1 VSVDAGIGAFA
12 VYLDRKMHLPTRSC
26 AFAVALGV
34 ALAALVAVPA
44 RADGTES
51 PGPFAVGSRS
61 VTVTRANGS
70 TFSAVVRYPAET
82 AGASTPVAAAAMP
95 APAVTF
101 GHGFVTPVAQYEST
115 LSHLASWGFIAIA
128 TTSQGS
134 IFPSHSAF
142 AADMRD
148 CLTYL
153 SQQSGT
159 AGSWLEGAVDSTAFG
174 ASGHSMGGGASVLA
188 AAADARIVAVA
199 NLAAAETNPS
209 AQAAMASVTVPVR
222 VIAGSQDTIV
232 SAAATQQ
239 IHDAAPG
246 PRQFALIAGGSHCG
260 FIDAPI
266 IFCDSGSMSREDQL
280 RLTHGLLTE
289 FFMAHLRRDASQA
302 AASWVGDAPEGVT
315 ISRTP
320 RMSLALADAKVSAPA
335 GTPTATTVTVT
346 NLAAVPA
353 AFALSVDPVSG
364 VAVAFAAPQTD
375 LVAPGASA
383 EMPCIVTVP
392 KAGPPVREVQFR
404 AARIADGV
412 MASAS
417 MQVIRSA
424 PAADLTGD
432 GIVNAA
438 DLTILLASW
447 GRCPSGAPCPA
458 DLDGNGSVNGQD
470 LAILVASW
478 TS

>member
-1 VSVDAGIGAFA
+1 
-12 VYLDRKMHLPTRSC
+12 MHVPARQ
-26 AFAVALGV
+26 AAVA
-34 ALAALVAVPA
+34 AAFMWALVAAVA
-44 RADGTES
+44 HHASAGATDAA
-51 PGPFAVGSRS
+51 GPFAVGSRS

-70 TFSAVVRYPAET
+70 TFSAVVRYPAES
-82 AGASTPVAAAAMP
+82 AGASAPFAAGAMP

-128 TTSQGS
+128 TTSQGGL
-134 IFPSHSAF
+134 FPSHSAF

-148 CLTYL
+148 CLTFL
-153 SQQSGT
+153 AQQSGT
-159 AGSWLEGAVDSTAFG
+159 AGNWLEGAVDATAFG

-222 VIAGSQDTIV
+222 VIAGSEDTIV
-232 SAAATQQ
+232 SAASTEL

-266 IFCDSGSMSREDQL
+266 IFCDSGSIAREEQL
-280 RLTHGLLTE
+280 RITRGLLTE
-289 FFMAHLRRDASQA
+289 FFLAHLRRDPAQA
-302 AASWVGDAPEGVT
+302 ESAWLGA
-315 ISRTP
+315 
-320 RMSLALADAKVSAPA
+320 APA
-335 GTPTATTVTVT
+335 GVSVERDARATVAIADPSVSGPGGSPVANTVTVT
-346 NLAAVPA
+346 NTGPVPTAFRLSVQPGAGVQVAFATPETETLAPGAWAAVP
-353 AFALSVDPVSG
+353 F
-364 VAVAFAAPQTD
+364 
-375 LVAPGASA
+375 
-383 EMPCIVTVP
+383 IVTVP
-392 KAGPPVREVQFR
+392 SAGPATRVVQVRATRTVDGAI
-404 AARIADGV
+404 AAADLTV
-412 MASAS
+412 N
-417 MQVIRSA
+417 RSA

-432 GIVNAA
+432 GVVNAQ
-438 DLTILLASW
+438 DLTTLLASW
-447 GRCPSGAPCPA
+447 GRCPGGVPCPA
-458 DLDGNGSVNGQD
+458 DLDGNSAVNGQD

>member
-1 VSVDAGIGAFA
+1 
-12 VYLDRKMHLPTRSC
+12 MW
-26 AFAVALGV
+26 
-34 ALAALVAVPA
+34 ALVGACVHDA
-44 RADGTES
+44 SAGATDAA
-51 PGPFAVGSRS
+51 GPFAVGSRS

-70 TFSAVVRYPAET
+70 TFSAVVRYPAES
-82 AGASTPVAAAAMP
+82 AGASAPFAASAMP

-128 TTSQGS
+128 TTSQGGL
-134 IFPSHSAF
+134 FPSHAAF

-148 CLTYL
+148 CLTFL

-159 AGSWLEGAVDSTAFG
+159 AGSWLEGAVDAAAFG

-188 AAADARIVAVA
+188 AAGDPRIVAVA

-209 AQAAMASVTVPVR
+209 AQAAMASVAVPVR
-222 VIAGSQDTIV
+222 VIAGSEDTIV
-232 SAAATQQ
+232 SAASTEL

-266 IFCDSGSMSREDQL
+266 IFCDSGSIAREEQL
-280 RLTHGLLTE
+280 RLTRGLLTE
-289 FFMAHLRRDASQA
+289 FFLAHLGRDPAQA
-302 AASWVGDAPEGVT
+302 ESAWLGA
-315 ISRTP
+315 
-320 RMSLALADAKVSAPA
+320 APA
-335 GTPTATTVTVT
+335 GVSIERDARATVAIADPSVSGPGGSPVANTVTVT
-346 NLAAVPA
+346 NTGPVPTAFRLAVQPGA
-353 AFALSVDPVSG
+353 G
-364 VAVAFAAPQTD
+364 VQVAFATPETET
-375 LVAPGASA
+375 LAPGAWA
-383 EMPCIVTVP
+383 AVPCIVTVP
-392 KAGPPVREVQFR
+392 SAGPASRVVQVRATRTVDGAV
-404 AARIADGV
+404 AAADLSV
-412 MASAS
+412 T
-417 MQVIRSA
+417 RSA

-432 GIVNAA
+432 AVVNAA

-458 DLDGNGSVNGQD
+458 DLDGNGTVNGQD

-478 TS
+478 TN